1 MFKLFNHLKH
11 HCWLLIKRWPH
22 LQGNYGKTGKY
33 LSLISLKLSKS
44 WKVWEKIMATV
55 SELHVLWTLLK
66 DTTKKFVFGEKDF
79 YLKNSS
85 LFHCVILEKIVNSE
99 AWKHTWVFYDRHA
112 IRTKMLLLCD
122 KSFIG
127 YLLFDH
133 CRFEAINLSTRN
145 T

>member
-22 LQGNYGKTGKY
+22 LEGNYGKTVGNIWASFPQNY
-33 LSLISLKLSKS
+33 P
-44 WKVWEKIMATV
+44 KVWEKIMAIV

-66 DTTKKFVFGEKDF
+66 DTKKFVFGEKDF

-112 IRTKMLLLCD
+112 ISTKMLLLCD